1 MEVSMKYWT
10 DGIFES
16 FLDDHKEFYEEY
28 KDRPA
33 SPHTPR
39 YSYIETTAEEEFNVH
54 SLLRLLSNKELYFLY
69 ALMSEVGIAML
80 NDYAEE
86 ADC

>member
-1 MEVSMKYWT
+1 MDMKFFT
-10 DGIFES
+10 DGALEAFC
-16 FLDDHKEFYEEY
+16 DDHKEYLEEY

-69 ALMSEVGIAML
+69 ALMNEVGLEVIQ
-80 NDYAEE
+80 DYADEV
-86 ADC
+86 DC

>member
-1 MEVSMKYWT
+1 MDMRFFI
-10 DGIFES
+10 DGALEA
-16 FLDDHKEFYEEY
+16 FLDDHKEYYVEY

-39 YSYIETTAEEEFNVH
+39 YPNIKTTAQEEFDVH
-54 SLLRLLSNKELYFLY
+54 CLLRQLSNKELYFLY
-69 ALMSEVGIAML
+69 ALMSEVGLEVIQ
-80 NDYAEE
+80 DYAEE